1 MPPRKKKNGYKVK
14 PKANKDKKMNSK
26 KVSKFELQEMLL
38 ACTRY

>member
-1 MPPRKKKNGYKVK
+1 MPPRKKENRCKAK
-14 PKANKDKKMNSK
+14 PKTNKDKKMNSK